1 MDFKLVVVN
10 IRYQAPNGPRVPSS
24 YIRFFRFF
32 ASPRIHLLFDGP
44 RNPGVARGNLS
55 AAPVD
60 VRGPEVCLEAVYEF
74 QCYGGDDG
82 DLNLGGWS
90 IKRSGS
96 VFFVKSM
103 CQGNSFW
110 NISKLCK
117 TQKCQTSS
125 IKHLLISGTM
135 RTFL

>member
-1 MDFKLVVVN
+1 MLVPCWQIWPLGLAIDGFGMVACNEMDFKLVMVLYK
-10 IRYQAPNGPRVPSS
+10 ISAHQMVPTVKSS

-44 RNPGVARGNLS
+44 
-55 AAPVD
+55 PVD
-60 VRGPEVCLEAVYEF
+60 VRGPEVCLQAVYEF

-96 VFFVKSM
+96 VFF
-103 CQGNSFW
+103 CQIYVSREQF
-110 NISKLCK
+110 LEYL
-117 TQKCQTSS
+117 QTMQN
-125 IKHLLISGTM
+125 TEVPN
-135 RTFL
+135 

>member
-1 MDFKLVVVN
+1 MVN

-90 IKRSGS
+90 IKRSGN
-96 VFFVKSM
+96 VFF
-103 CQGNSFW
+103 CQ
-110 NISKLCK
+110 IYVSKEQFLEY
-117 TQKCQTSS
+117 
-125 IKHLLISGTM
+125 LETM
-135 RTFL
+135 QNTEVPN